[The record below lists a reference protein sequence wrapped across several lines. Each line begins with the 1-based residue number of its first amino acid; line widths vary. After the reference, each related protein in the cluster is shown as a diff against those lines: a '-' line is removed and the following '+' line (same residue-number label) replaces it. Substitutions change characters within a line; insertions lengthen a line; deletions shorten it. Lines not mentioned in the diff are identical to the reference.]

1 MGIAFDTPATL
12 LLLVPALVLTIALHP
27 ASRRRVGVGRRRL
40 AVLLRTV
47 VLSALVLA
55 LAGFRLVLPVDRL
68 ATVFVIDLSDSVGT
82 AGREDAVAWLRES
95 LTVMPEGDVAGIVG
109 FGRAAL
115 VERLPQEVR
124 EIDRIATTPVR
135 SATDIGA
142 ALRLASALFPD
153 DAQKRIVLLS
163 DGNDT
168 TGSGQSEAAL
178 AAARGIQIET
188 RAIGLGAANEVVVE
202 RLTTPSTAKI
212 GEEIEAALDVTST
225 VAQTAT
231 IRLFAD
237 GGEVAKKTVQLEAGS
252 NRVTFLV
259 KPTETGFH
267 TFRAVVEAGLDT
279 FSQNNRADSDTI
291 VNGEPRVLVLA
302 GDEKVGAELVNA
314 LEVEHQTVDLLVP
327 EQLPATVGGLLTYD
341 SIVLVDVSRLRLSD
355 AQLTGL
361 QQYVRDFGRGL
372 VMVGGPKSYG
382 AGGYTDTP
390 VEEAL
395 PVDMGVKDQQK
406 QPDVALVVVI
416 DKSGSMDACHC
427 NSFNGGNPGG
437 GGAGIAGVRK
447 VDIGKEA
454 ILRAAAA
461 MTPRDQ
467 LGVVAFDETAHWV
480 VQTQPLGGIGDLRGS
495 IGGIQP
501 LGQTNIFAGLDQA
514 VKSLEGASATRR
526 HIILL
531 TDGWS
536 SSGQYDAILAR
547 MKAAGITLST
557 VGAGGGANPFLQQ
570 LAKNGGGRFY
580 PAENPA
586 SIPDIFLKETQQVAG
601 QQIVEEPFHP
611 ILTSQSPILRGIDAL
626 PQLLGYNGT
635 TAKSAAQTVL
645 VTPRDDPL
653 LAQWQYGL
661 GRSVAWTSDT
671 TGRWA
676 KSWIGWQGFT
686 KFFSQLVSWTF
697 PGEET
702 GGIEATFIT
711 EGNQTKLRVESVAE
725 DGSPRDFY
733 STAVAVTTPDL
744 VSRALGL
751 SQVAPGVYEVP
762 LGEIDPGAYVIRVS
776 QTRPGS
782 TPLGRTLGLV
792 APTPAEYR
800 VLGTNESFLATLRSA
815 TAGRAITLPADP
827 WVHDLRTN
835 ASSTDLW
842 PVLLILALLLWPLDI
857 ALRRV
862 SVGRRELVDARRWL
876 AGGWRRS
883 MAPRTTEVAGML
895 AARDRAA
902 GSAARAALLREDGA
916 TGARPSGTATGASG
930 PSGSV
935 APAGPGAPGTSGA
948 SAWARPESVAPRQG
962 PGAGGSAMGLAATA
976 AAPSPPSARTVP
988 GAPPSAPPAAAPAPA
1003 PTTPTPTPAPDD
1015 GDTLS
1020 RLRDAKR
1027 RARER

>member
-1 MGIAFDTPATL
+1 MI
-12 LLLVPALVLTIALHP
+12 
-27 ASRRRVGVGRRRL
+27 
-40 AVLLRTV
+40 
-47 VLSALVLA
+47 
-55 LAGFRLVLPVDRL
+55 
-68 ATVFVIDLSDSVGT
+68 
-82 AGREDAVAWLRES
+82 
-95 LTVMPEGDVAGIVG
+95 
-109 FGRAAL
+109 
-115 VERLPQEVR
+115 
-124 EIDRIATTPVR
+124 
-135 SATDIGA
+135 
-142 ALRLASALFPD
+142 
-153 DAQKRIVLLS
+153 
-163 DGNDT
+163 
-168 TGSGQSEAAL
+168 
-178 AAARGIQIET
+178 
-188 RAIGLGAANEVVVE
+188 
-202 RLTTPSTAKI
+202 
-212 GEEIEAALDVTST
+212 
-225 VAQTAT
+225 
-231 IRLFAD
+231 
-237 GGEVAKKTVQLEAGS
+237 
-252 NRVTFLV
+252 
-259 KPTETGFH
+259 
-267 TFRAVVEAGLDT
+267 
-279 FSQNNRADSDTI
+279 
-291 VNGEPRVLVLA
+291 
-302 GDEKVGAELVNA
+302 
-314 LEVEHQTVDLLVP
+314 
-327 EQLPATVGGLLTYD
+327 
-341 SIVLVDVSRLRLSD
+341 
-355 AQLTGL
+355 
-361 QQYVRDFGRGL
+361 
-372 VMVGGPKSYG
+372 GGPKSYG

-390 VEEAL
+390 VEETL
-395 PVDMGVKDQQK
+395 PVDMGVKDQEK

-427 NSFNGGNPGG
+427 NSFNNGNPGG
-437 GGAGIAGVRK
+437 GSGIGGVRK

-461 MTPRDQ
+461 MTARDQ
-467 LGVVAFDETAHWV
+467 LGVVAFDESAHWV
-480 VQTQPLGGIGDLRGS
+480 VNIQPLGGIGDLRGA

-514 VKSLEGASATRR
+514 VKSLEGNSATRR

-536 SSGQYDAILAR
+536 TSGQYDAIIAR

-570 LAKNGGGRFY
+570 LAKQGGGRFY

-661 GRSVAWTSDT
+661 GRSVAWTSDS

-676 KSWIGWQGFT
+676 KGWIGWNGFT

-711 EGNQTKLRVESVAE
+711 EGNQTRLRVESVAE
-725 DGSPRDFY
+725 DGSPRDFFA
-733 STAVAVTTPDL
+733 TAVSLTTPDL
-744 VSRALGL
+744 VSKALGL

-776 QTRPGS
+776 QTRTGS

-800 VLGTNESFLATLRSA
+800 VLGTNEAFLATLRSA
-815 TAGRAITLPADP
+815 TAGRAILAPAEP
-827 WVHDLRTN
+827 WTHDLRTN

-842 PVLLILALLLWPLDI
+842 PTLLVLALLLWPLDI

-862 SVGRRELVDARRWL
+862 SVGRRELADAWRWL
-876 AGGWRRS
+876 RGGWRRKV
-883 MAPRTTEVAGML
+883 APRTTEVAGML

-902 GSAARAALLREDGA
+902 GSASRAAMLRGDD
-916 TGARPSGTATGASG
+916 TGQSERAERASGGPVARPASTAVPARPGGPSG
-930 PSGSV
+930 PSPATTPV
-935 APAGPGAPGTSGA
+935 AP
-948 SAWARPESVAPRQG
+948 V
-962 PGAGGSAMGLAATA
+962 
-976 AAPSPPSARTVP
+976 AAPT
-988 GAPPSAPPAAAPAPA
+988 PPAARPPA
-1003 PTTPTPTPAPDD
+1003 PTSPAAIDD

-1027 RARER
+1027 RARDR

>member
-1 MGIAFDTPATL
+1 MGFGFDTPQAL
-12 LLLVPALVLTIALHP
+12 LLLIPALLLTIGLHL
-27 ASRRRVGVGRRRL
+27 ASRRRVGLGRRRL
-40 AVLLRTV
+40 ALVLRGV
-47 VLSALVLA
+47 VLAALVLA

-68 ATVFVIDLSDSVGT
+68 ATVFVVDLSDSVGT
-82 AGREDAVAWLRES
+82 AGHDDALTWLRDS
-95 LTVMPEGDVAGIVG
+95 LKVMPEGDVAGIVG

-115 VERLPQEVR
+115 VERLPAEVR
-124 EIDRIATTPVR
+124 DLDRIATTPVR

-178 AAARGIQIET
+178 AAARGVQIET
-188 RAIGLGAANEVVVE
+188 RAIGLGAADEVVVE

-212 GEEIEAALDVTST
+212 GEELEASVDVGST
-225 VAQTAT
+225 VAQAAT

-237 GGEVAKKTVQLEAGS
+237 GGQLAVKTVDLTAGS
-252 NRVTFLV
+252 NHLTFLV

-267 TFRAVVEAGLDT
+267 TFRAVVEAGRDT

-302 GDEKVGAELVNA
+302 GDEKVATELVAA
-314 LEVEHQTVDLLVP
+314 LNLEHQTVDTLIP
-327 EQLPATVGGLLTYD
+327 EQLPAGIDGLLAWD

-355 AQLTGL
+355 AQLTSI

-390 VEEAL
+390 VEESL

-437 GGAGIAGVRK
+437 GTGIGGVRK

-461 MTPRDQ
+461 MTARDQ
-467 LGVVAFDETAHWV
+467 LGVVAFDESAHWV
-480 VQTQPLGGIGDLRGS
+480 VQTQPLGGIADLRGA

-501 LGQTNIFAGLDQA
+501 LGQTNIFSGLDQA
-514 VKSLEGASATRR
+514 VQSLEKTTATRR

-536 SSGQYDAILAR
+536 TSGQYDAIIAR

-557 VGAGGGANPFLQQ
+557 VGAGGGANPFLAKLAQQ
-570 LAKNGGGRFY
+570 GGGRFY
-580 PAENPA
+580 PAVNPA

-611 ILTSQSPILRGIDAL
+611 ILTTQSPILRGIDAL

-661 GRSVAWTSDT
+661 GRSVAWTSDS

-676 KSWIGWQGFT
+676 KGWIGWNGFS

-702 GGIEATFIT
+702 GGIEATFST

-733 STAVAVTTPDL
+733 STAVAITTPDL
-744 VSRALGL
+744 TSKAIAL
-751 SQVAPGVYEVP
+751 SQIAPGVYEAP

-800 VLGTNESFLATLRSA
+800 VLGTNEAFLATLRSA
-815 TAGRAITLPADP
+815 TAGRAIQTAAEP
-827 WVHDLRTN
+827 WIHDLKTN

-842 PVLLILALLLWPLDI
+842 PTLLVLALLLWPLDI

-862 SVGRRELVDARRWL
+862 SVGRRELADARRWL
-876 AGGWRRS
+876 SGGWRRS
-883 MAPRTTEVAGML
+883 LSPRTTEVAGLL

-902 GSAARAALLREDGA
+902 GSASRAAMLRGDDIAGDERGTVPA
-916 TGARPSGTATGASG
+916 AGTTGP
-930 PSGSV
+930 GSRIAPV
-935 APAGPGAPGTSGA
+935 RPAGPAATRGPA
-948 SAWARPESVAPRQG
+948 
-962 PGAGGSAMGLAATA
+962 PGAGPAPTGSAT
-976 AAPSPPSARTVP
+976 PPPT
-988 GAPPSAPPAAAPAPA
+988 PAVLSTDAAPAP
-1003 PTTPTPTPAPDD
+1003 PPDA

-1027 RARER
+1027 RARDR

>member
-1 MGIAFDTPATL
+1 MGIGFDAPLAL
-12 LLLVPALVLTIALHP
+12 LVLVPALVLTIGLHL
-27 ASRRRVGVGRRRL
+27 ASRRRVGAGRRRIALVVRTLLL
-40 AVLLRTV
+40 A
-47 VLSALVLA
+47 ALVLA

-68 ATVFVIDLSDSVGT
+68 ATVYVVDLSDSVGQ
-82 AGREDAVAWLRES
+82 AGREDALAWLRDS
-95 LTVMPEGDVAGIVG
+95 LKAMPEGDVAGIVG
-109 FGRAAL
+109 FGRGAL
-115 VERLPQEVR
+115 VERLPAEVR
-124 EIDRIATTPVR
+124 EIDRIASTPVR

-178 AAARGIQIET
+178 AAARGVQIET
-188 RAIGLGAANEVVVE
+188 RAIGLGAANEVLVE
-202 RLTTPSTAKI
+202 RLTTPSTARI
-212 GEEIEAALDVTST
+212 GEELEAVAEVSST
-225 VAQTAT
+225 VDQPAT
-231 IRLFAD
+231 IRLYAD
-237 GGEVAKKTVQLEAGS
+237 GAQVDVKTVDLKAGS
-252 NRVTFLV
+252 NRVSFLV
-259 KPTETGFH
+259 KPTEAGFH
-267 TFRAVVEAGLDT
+267 TFRAVVEAGRDT

-302 GDEKVGAELVNA
+302 GDETVAKELVGALDA
-314 LEVEHQTVDLLVP
+314 EHQTVDTLIP
-327 EQLPATVGGLLTYD
+327 EQLPSGIEGLLSYD
-341 SIVLVDVSRLRLSD
+341 SIVLVDVSRLRLSN

-372 VMVGGPKSYG
+372 VMIGGPKSYG

-390 VEEAL
+390 IEETL

-427 NSFNGGNPGG
+427 NSFDRGSGMPG
-437 GGAGIAGVRK
+437 GIAGVRK

-461 MTPRDQ
+461 MTARDQ
-467 LGVVAFDETAHWV
+467 LGVVAFDESAHWV
-480 VQTQPLGGIGDLRGS
+480 VQTQPLGGIADLRGT
-495 IGGIQP
+495 IAGIQP

-514 VKSLEGASATRR
+514 VKSLEGTTATRR

-536 SSGQYDAILAR
+536 TSGQYDAILKQ
-547 MKAAGITLST
+547 MKADGITLST
-557 VGAGGGANPFLQQ
+557 VGAGGGSNPFLAK
-570 LAKNGGGRFY
+570 LAQEGGGRFY
-580 PAENPA
+580 PAANPA

-601 QQIVEEPFHP
+601 QQIIEEPFHP

-635 TAKSAAQTVL
+635 TAKAAAQTVL
-645 VTPRDDPL
+645 VTARDDPL

-661 GRSVAWTSDT
+661 GRSVAWTSDS

-676 KSWIGWQGFT
+676 KSWLAWNGFS

-702 GGIEATFIT
+702 GGIEATFVSD
-711 EGNQTKLRVESVAE
+711 GNRTKLRVESVAE

-733 STAVAVTTPDL
+733 ATAVAMTTPDL
-744 VSRALGL
+744 TSKAIGL
-751 SQVAPGVYEVP
+751 SQVAPGIYEAP

-782 TPLGRTLGLV
+782 AALGRTLGLV

-800 VLGTNESFLATLRSA
+800 VLGTNEAFLATLRSA
-815 TAGRAITLPADP
+815 TAGRAVDAPEEP
-827 WVHDLRTN
+827 WTHDLTTN
-835 ASSTDLW
+835 AASTDLW
-842 PVLLILALLLWPLDI
+842 PTLLVLALLLWPFDI

-862 SVGRRELVDARRWL
+862 SVGRRELADARRWL

-883 MAPRTTEVAGML
+883 IAPRTAEVAGML

-902 GSAARAALLREDGA
+902 GSAARAALLRADE
-916 TGARPSGTATGASG
+916 P
-930 PSGSV
+930 
-935 APAGPGAPGTSGA
+935 
-948 SAWARPESVAPRQG
+948 
-962 PGAGGSAMGLAATA
+962 L
-976 AAPSPPSARTVP
+976 
-988 GAPPSAPPAAAPAPA
+988 PPSAPPPAAPPPTRAGASSPSPATAPERA
-1003 PTTPTPTPAPDD
+1003 SRPTSTKPPSLETPMAADE
-1015 GDTLS
+1015 GDTLA